1 MFKVTAVTK
10 VVLKG
15 KALDQILFRPRI
27 LGPHV
32 YVLDLQVSLLRS
44 REGLQVRNAFLEC
57 SGLLVGGD
65 GGFHVA
71 NDPVHHV
78 LLLHASQHICCL
90 HLMSMV
96 AISKIILGTI
106 IPW

>member
-1 MFKVTAVTK
+1 MFKVTAVTN
-10 VVLKG
+10 VFLEG
-15 KALDQILFRPRI
+15 KALDRILLRSRI

-57 SGLLVGGD
+57 SGLLVRGD

-78 LLLHASQHICCL
+78 LLLHTSQHICCL

-96 AISKIILGTI
+96 AISKVILGTVI
-106 IPW
+106 TW

>member
-10 VVLKG
+10 GFLEG
-15 KALDQILFRPRI
+15 KALGQILFRPRI
-27 LGPHV
+27 LGPHI

-57 SGLLVGGD
+57 SGLLVRGD

-96 AISKIILGTI
+96 AISKIILGTVI
-106 IPW
+106 TW